1 MDKLSGITNWGGI
14 YFLLSSFFNIHNI
27 VVTGNEKITPEMI
40 ISLSG
45 NRIRKNTFK
54 VSKSEVEQAIKT
66 NAYIDSVKIKEKITR
81 NNRNSN
87 NREKTSIYVDIRK
100 CLCLHEHTRLLC

>member
-45 NRIRKNTFK
+45 I
-54 VSKSEVEQAIKT
+54 EL
-66 NAYIDSVKIKEKITR
+66 EKI
-81 NNRNSN
+81 
-87 NREKTSIYVDIRK
+87 
-100 CLCLHEHTRLLC
+100 LLKFQKVK